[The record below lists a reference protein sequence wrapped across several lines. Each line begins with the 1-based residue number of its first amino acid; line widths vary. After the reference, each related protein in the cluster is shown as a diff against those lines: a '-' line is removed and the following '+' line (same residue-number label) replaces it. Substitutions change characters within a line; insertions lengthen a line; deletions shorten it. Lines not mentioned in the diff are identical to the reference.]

1 MYVKR
6 HFLKLS
12 ANNDMICK
20 TLHEGGKK
28 KYMKSNQMEK
38 NGELEGD
45 FFRIEEQCGLF
56 SYTIN

>member
-1 MYVKR
+1 
-6 HFLKLS
+6 
-12 ANNDMICK
+12 MICK

-28 KYMKSNQMEK
+28 STLIVIKWKK
-38 NGELEGD
+38 KGELEGD

>member
-1 MYVKR
+1 MR
-6 HFLKLS
+6 
-12 ANNDMICK
+12 
-20 TLHEGGKK
+20 EGKK

>member
-1 MYVKR
+1 MTWFVKHYMR
-6 HFLKLS
+6 
-12 ANNDMICK
+12 
-20 TLHEGGKK
+20 EGKK

>member
-1 MYVKR
+1 MR
-6 HFLKLS
+6 
-12 ANNDMICK
+12 
-20 TLHEGGKK
+20 EGKK
-28 KYMKSNQMEK
+28 KYMKSNQMEKK

>member
-1 MYVKR
+1 
-6 HFLKLS
+6 
-12 ANNDMICK
+12 MICK

-28 KYMKSNQMEK
+28 STRRVIKWKK